1 MKKILIL
8 FISLFVFTSCTDY
21 IQKQAES
28 EIKYKELSHS
38 IDSLNKVK
46 QNYIYNID
54 SLHALQHYIISHQE
68 TRERNDRLIAERKS
82 IENDINYKT
91 NIRNELV
98 RQNDALNKQIAN
110 NKFAIDASKYVYIV
124 KIKIHQTTYSLSIS
138 EHVKNSMNNV
148 EFERIK
154 IVHYHIYWFNV

>member
-1 MKKILIL
+1 M
-8 FISLFVFTSCTDY
+8 
-21 IQKQAES
+21 
-28 EIKYKELSHS
+28 
-38 IDSLNKVK
+38 
-46 QNYIYNID
+46 
-54 SLHALQHYIISHQE
+54 HALQHYIISHQE

-124 KIKIHQTTYSLSIS
+124 
-138 EHVKNSMNNV
+138 N
-148 EFERIK
+148 
-154 IVHYHIYWFNV
+154 

>member
-21 IQKQAES
+21 IQKQADS

-68 TRERNDRLIAERKS
+68 TR
-82 IENDINYKT
+82 
-91 NIRNELV
+91 
-98 RQNDALNKQIAN
+98 
-110 NKFAIDASKYVYIV
+110 
-124 KIKIHQTTYSLSIS
+124 
-138 EHVKNSMNNV
+138 
-148 EFERIK
+148 
-154 IVHYHIYWFNV
+154 

>member
-54 SLHALQHYIISHQE
+54 PLHALQHYIISHQE

-91 NIRNELV
+91 NIHNELV

-110 NKFAIDASKYVYIV
+110 NKFFINLD
-124 KIKIHQTTYSLSIS
+124 SIQL
-138 EHVKNSMNNV
+138 
-148 EFERIK
+148 
-154 IVHYHIYWFNV
+154 IYNIFLY

>member
-91 NIRNELV
+91 NIRNDLV

-124 KIKIHQTTYSLSIS
+124 KIKIQVLPA
-138 EHVKNSMNNV
+138 K
-148 EFERIK
+148 F
-154 IVHYHIYWFNV
+154 